1 MLNVKT
7 NLIPNTIGGIAIGM
21 MAAHWNDARTFEAPC
36 PMEKEKGSIVYGG
49 SQSTFGQIA
58 ITRITLLAEGTASL
72 VSFYSNLRANQEE
85 LGSDFEKILFDNVW
99 DLYAR

>member
-7 NLIPNTIGGIAIGM
+7 RLIPNTIGSIAIGM
-21 MAAHWNDARTFEAPC
+21 IAANWNDVRTTENPR
-36 PMEKEKGSIVYGG
+36 PVEKDNSSIVYGG

-58 ITRITLLAEGTASL
+58 ITRMTLLAQGSASL
-72 VSFYSNLRANQEE
+72 VSFYSQLRASQEE
-85 LGSDFEKILFDNVW
+85 LGSEFEKVLFDNVW

>member
-7 NLIPNTIGGIAIGM
+7 NLIPNTISGIAIGM
-21 MAAHWNDARTFEAPC
+21 MAAHWNDARTFETPC
-36 PMEKEKGSIVYGG
+36 PAEKEKGSIVYGG

-58 ITRITLLAEGTASL
+58 ITRIALLAEGTASL

-85 LGSDFEKILFDNVW
+85 LGSEFEKILFDNVW